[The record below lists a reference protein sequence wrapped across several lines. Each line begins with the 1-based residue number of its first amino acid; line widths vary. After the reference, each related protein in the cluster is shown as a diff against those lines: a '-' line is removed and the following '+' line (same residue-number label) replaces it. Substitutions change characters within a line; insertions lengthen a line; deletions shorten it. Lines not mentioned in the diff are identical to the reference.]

1 MSTPFHQPYRSDAL
15 SIGFLTQQEAASLMI
30 YNAKRYDSML
40 TDIFDSELNQ
50 TLELENPYNQEQESA
65 PLPNPEQQEP

>member
-1 MSTPFHQPYRSDAL
+1 
-15 SIGFLTQQEAASLMI
+15 MI